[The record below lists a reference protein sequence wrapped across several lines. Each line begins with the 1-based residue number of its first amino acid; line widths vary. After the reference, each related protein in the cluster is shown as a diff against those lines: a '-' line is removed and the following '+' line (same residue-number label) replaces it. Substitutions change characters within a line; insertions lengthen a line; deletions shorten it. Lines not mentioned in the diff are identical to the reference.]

1 MSPGASYG
9 SISRPSGLL
18 IHLATRQIETQSAL
32 GRVCCAL
39 VVLRFCTSGYAAAMD
54 REGWEFEQGD
64 PIVPQRLA
72 LTPLGGG
79 ERYDTWL
86 AWDEAMFAVVVAKVL
101 RPAYLDSRSRRELA
115 REAELALTLRHPII
129 VRGFDAVLDG
139 PRPHLVL
146 EHLEGPTMRSALR
159 RLRHGAGGRMTLE
172 QVLPLGLHLC
182 SALHFLGAQGV
193 VHLDI
198 KPSNIVMGPVPRLID
213 LSAARPVERAAALRT
228 VVGTRQYMAPEQADP
243 CPSRRGEIGGP
254 ADIWAVG
261 ACLYEALTGCRPYRA
276 IDGDENTTPQV
287 DAPPPEWPRRAE
299 VPPAL
304 QEAVSGC
311 LTQSPSERPTPDE
324 LAAALEPM
332 VAALPTLRPKGRRG
346 LRY

>member
-1 MSPGASYG
+1 M
-9 SISRPSGLL
+9 
-18 IHLATRQIETQSAL
+18 E
-32 GRVCCAL
+32 
-39 VVLRFCTSGYAAAMD
+39 
-54 REGWEFEQGD
+54 REGWDFEQGD

-72 LTPLGGG
+72 LAPLGGG

-86 AWDEAMFAVVVAKVL
+86 AWDETMFAVVVAKVL
-101 RPAYLDSRSRRELA
+101 RPECVDDPRARRELA
-115 REAELALTLRHPII
+115 READLALTLKHPVI

-182 SALHFLGAQGV
+182 SALHYLGVRGIA
-193 VHLDI
+193 HLDI

-213 LSAARPVERAAALRT
+213 LSVARPVERAAMLRK
-228 VVGTRQYMAPEQADP
+228 VVGTRQYMSPEQADP
-243 CPSRRGEIGGP
+243 CPARRGEIGTP

-261 ACLYEALTGCRPYRA
+261 ACLYEALTGCRPYRS
-276 IDGDENTTPQV
+276 DGDSQTPPQV
-287 DAPPPEWPRRAE
+287 GASPPAWPRDAG
-299 VPPAL
+299 VPRAL
-304 QEAVSGC
+304 QDAVSAC
-311 LTQSPSERPTPDE
+311 LAQSPSERPRPRE

-332 VAALPTLRPKGRRG
+332 VAALPTLRPKTRRG
-346 LRY
+346 LGY